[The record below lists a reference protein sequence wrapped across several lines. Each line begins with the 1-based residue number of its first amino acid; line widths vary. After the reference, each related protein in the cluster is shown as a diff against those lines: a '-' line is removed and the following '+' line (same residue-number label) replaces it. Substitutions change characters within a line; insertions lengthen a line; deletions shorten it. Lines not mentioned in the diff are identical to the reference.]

1 MSYLPRPPPV
11 NMLRV
16 TGRPEHAAQ
25 RRPWGYGD
33 DLDEA
38 ALPTSIKA
46 AADRLR
52 ALPGLRLGRL
62 RDVTINYR
70 HSGFLRLDP
79 HLDPEGDGENVFVLS
94 VDAPS
99 VLTLSP
105 VRWYRLTRL
114 LGWLGADEREQV
126 QRESE
131 RDSWTRHDIDV
142 LVPPGAALHISGDAR
157 WKWMHGTRL
166 GVAPAG
172 ASGGEARARV
182 SEEAN
187 RLAGYASASDMK
199 RAEASGT
206 GLGAG
211 VKAEAAG
218 AGAGSTVAARSKGGW
233 FGRSSAALAP
243 VQPAHAPSKA
253 APAPAAQPTG
263 GLLHWFG
270 RPDELFGPT
279 PERHSVVFAF
289 AAPDD

>member
-1 MSYLPRPPPV
+1 MIPHPMPRHPMARHPMPPHPTIPHPMPPHSPCV
-11 NMLRV
+11 PPS
-16 TGRPEHAAQ
+16 TP
-25 RRPWGYGD
+25 PSP
-33 DLDEA
+33 
-38 ALPTSIKA
+38 ALARI
-46 AADRLR
+46 R
-52 ALPGLRLGRL
+52 A
-62 RDVTINYR
+62 
-70 HSGFLRLDP
+70 
-79 HLDPEGDGENVFVLS
+79 
-94 VDAPS
+94 
-99 VLTLSP
+99 
-105 VRWYRLTRL
+105 
-114 LGWLGADEREQV
+114 QV